1 MSLPTLVLTAMAWEA
16 AAVRAVLEQV
26 QPEREGVW
34 RGWCRGREIVLVRGG
49 MGPRRAEHAVDEF
62 TDTPLAA
69 VYSVGCAGALVPE
82 LSVGQLV
89 LAPAVRMFDG
99 AGRLT
104 TCEADPRLLA
114 DVQSAARQAHVATTD
129 GAVFTSTRVLPTPGK
144 KRACA
149 VRTEC
154 VAVEMESG
162 VHARFAAG
170 RGLPFAVVRVIL
182 DSLDMVIPA
191 MRGVIRPDGGIRP
204 VAAFRHLAVHPWQT
218 GSLMRLQRCRKQ
230 AADTISR
237 LCREI
242 LAGPRERDASHR

>member
-1 MSLPTLVLTAMAWEA
+1 MPLPTLVLTAMAWEA
-16 AAVRAVLEQV
+16 AAVRAALEQV

-34 RGWCRGREIVLVRGG
+34 RGRCRGREVVLVRGG

-62 TDTPLAA
+62 IDTPLAA
-69 VYSVGCAGALVPE
+69 VYSVGCAGALVPG
-82 LSVGQLV
+82 LTAGQLV

-104 TCEADPRLLA
+104 TFKADPRLLS
-114 DVQSAARQAHVATTD
+114 DTQIAARQTRVAATD
-129 GAVFTSTRVLPTPGK
+129 GAVFTSPRVLPTPEK

-162 VHARFAAG
+162 VHARFAAD
-170 RGLPFAVVRVIL
+170 RKLPFAVVRVIL

-191 MRGVIRPDGGIRP
+191 MRGVVRPDGGIRP
-204 VAAFRHLAVHPWQT
+204 VAAFRHLAVHPWQI
-218 GSLMRLQRCRKQ
+218 GSLVRLQRCRKQ

-242 LAGPRERDASHR
+242 LAGSK

>member
-1 MSLPTLVLTAMAWEA
+1 MPLPTLVLTAMAWEA

-34 RGWCRGREIVLVRGG
+34 RGRCHGREVVLVRGG
-49 MGPRRAEHAVDEF
+49 MGPRRAAHAVDEF

-69 VYSVGCAGALVPE
+69 VYSVGCAGALVPG
-82 LSVGQLV
+82 LTAGQLV

-104 TCEADPRLLA
+104 TFKADPRLLS
-114 DVQSAARQAHVATTD
+114 DTQIAARQTRVATTD
-129 GAVFTSTRVLPTPGK
+129 GAVFTSPRVLSTPEK

-162 VHARFAAG
+162 VHARFAAD

-191 MRGVIRPDGGIRP
+191 MRGVIRPDGGVRS
-204 VAAFRHLAVHPWQT
+204 VAAFRHLAVHPWQI
-218 GSLMRLQRCRKQ
+218 GSLVRLQRCRKQ

-242 LAGPRERDASHR
+242 LAGLDDPGNG

>member
-1 MSLPTLVLTAMAWEA
+1 MPLPTLVLTAMAWEA
-16 AAVRAVLEQV
+16 DAVRTVLEQV
-26 QPEREGVW
+26 QLEREGVW
-34 RGWCRGREIVLVRGG
+34 RGRCRGREIVLVRGG

-62 TDTPLAA
+62 MDTPLAA
-69 VYSVGCAGALVPE
+69 VYSVGCAGALLPE
-82 LSVGQLV
+82 LAAGQLV

-104 TCEADPRLLA
+104 TFEADARLLS
-114 DVQSAARQAHVATTD
+114 DTRSAARQAHVATTD
-129 GAVFTSTRVLPTPGK
+129 GAVFTSPRVLPTPEK

-182 DSLDMVIPA
+182 DSLDMVIPDL
-191 MRGVIRPDGGIRP
+191 RGVVRPDGGIRP
-204 VAAFRHLAVHPWQT
+204 ISAFGHLAAHPGQI
-218 GSLMRLQRCRKQ
+218 GALLRLQRCRKR

-242 LAGPRERDASHR
+242 FAGPDDPGNG